1 MINRTVIVTGA
12 AGYIGGAISIEL
24 HRQGYYV
31 IGIDRRP
38 LPDHLTKYF
47 INFVQDEF
55 NSPKS
60 KLELLSLP
68 AAIIHCA
75 GTSLV
80 GPSVKNPEEY
90 YDNNV
95 SKTLSYITNV
105 RKYSPTTK
113 FIFSSSASVYGDPE
127 TNISITEKF
136 NTKPISPYGESKLM
150 TEMMLKSFR
159 EAYGFKSVSFRYF
172 NACGAVAGGL
182 HGQEP
187 DATHIF
193 ARLFESIKNNIPFYL
208 YGTDYSTADGTCV
221 RDYIHVTDIAKA
233 HISEFGGMPS
243 IIELQ
248 SEYESLLKLD
258 NLNPHDRKSK
268 SFIQRLV
275 DDDFSFNDTNSAL
288 AKYCLNEEVAKACA
302 MYLDLVPKL
311 TSFKIWRSHQTDV
324 SERSASQNWH
334 RDYNEFQMIR
344 IFLYFNEVNSN
355 NGAGEYVSGTH
366 FLGDSYEVLQDS
378 EDGVSRYSSESDVRK
393 AFSKDKLVTADG
405 GAGTLYFVDTAG
417 LHRGGY
423 HPVPGERRVALTT
436 FSTAADLMETKVRRP
451 KNIELSNFMKKVLI

>member
-1 MINRTVIVTGA
+1 MVIENALIFKIASRLGMSRLYLFIWRRGFVRNFLNFNR
-12 AGYIGGAISIEL
+12 
-24 HRQGYYV
+24 
-31 IGIDRRP
+31 
-38 LPDHLTKYF
+38 
-47 INFVQDEF
+47 
-55 NSPKS
+55 
-60 KLELLSLP
+60 KLS
-68 AAIIHCA
+68 
-75 GTSLV
+75 
-80 GPSVKNPEEY
+80 
-90 YDNNV
+90 
-95 SKTLSYITNV
+95 
-105 RKYSPTTK
+105 
-113 FIFSSSASVYGDPE
+113 FIFSKKYIVE
-127 TNISITEKF
+127 
-136 NTKPISPYGESKLM
+136 
-150 TEMMLKSFR
+150 
-159 EAYGFKSVSFRYF
+159 SVSPAPIR
-172 NACGAVAGGL
+172 
-182 HGQEP
+182 
-187 DATHIF
+187 I
-193 ARLFESIKNNIPFYL
+193 ARDLKENGF
-208 YGTDYSTADGTCV
+208 
-221 RDYIHVTDIAKA
+221 AKA

-243 IIELQ
+243 IIDLQ

-355 NGAGEYVSGTH
+355 NGAGEYVLGTH

>member
-38 LPDHLTKYF
+38 LPEHLTKYF
-47 INFVQDEF
+47 VNFVQDEF

-68 AAIIHCA
+68 AAIVHCA

-127 TNISITEKF
+127 TNISITEKTQ
-136 NTKPISPYGESKLM
+136 TKPISPYGESKLM
-150 TEMMLKSFR
+150 TELMLKSFR

-172 NACGAVAGGL
+172 NACGAVADGL

-187 DATHIF
+187 EATHIF

-208 YGTDYSTADGTCV
+208 YGTDYNTADGTCV

-233 HISEFGGMPS
+233 HISAIEHNIEGIYNIGSLTGYSNLEIIKAVGKYFAKNLS
-243 IIELQ
+243 IEVVNKREGDPAYLIAD
-248 SEYESLLKLD
+248 STKLKNDVNWQPENTISNIIKDLD
-258 NLNPHDRKSK
+258 DWY
-268 SFIQRLV
+268 
-275 DDDFSFNDTNSAL
+275 NSDNY
-288 AKYCLNEEVAKACA
+288 AKR
-302 MYLDLVPKL
+302 
-311 TSFKIWRSHQTDV
+311 T
-324 SERSASQNWH
+324 
-334 RDYNEFQMIR
+334 
-344 IFLYFNEVNSN
+344 
-355 NGAGEYVSGTH
+355 
-366 FLGDSYEVLQDS
+366 
-378 EDGVSRYSSESDVRK
+378 K
-393 AFSKDKLVTADG
+393 AFTPL
-405 GAGTLYFVDTAG
+405 
-417 LHRGGY
+417 
-423 HPVPGERRVALTT
+423 
-436 FSTAADLMETKVRRP
+436 
-451 KNIELSNFMKKVLI
+451 